1 MTISLPEFF
10 QTNEYIFDSIE
21 DGNHQPEDGNHQP
34 LEQEEEQMS
43 IGEYETE
50 EDYDTDEEANQ
61 HPDEVAPFELIG
73 FFEGI
78 PTADMDGHLRAFDP
92 GNTWMSNPVFTD
104 EFTCCYLPPAFSNL
118 LYELHAIFNIQQ
130 VVPADWNAE
139 DARYSSLSEPQQA
152 RLRELIHENP
162 EILRKLD
169 DIFNRFRGLLS
180 RTVRREMKFLLTKT
194 IDVVQEVLCKNISDA

>member
-21 DGNHQPEDGNHQP
+21 DGNHQP
-34 LEQEEEQMS
+34 LEQEDAQMS

-50 EDYDTDEEANQ
+50 EDYDTDEDPNQ

-78 PTADMDGHLRAFDP
+78 WTADFEGHLRAFEP
-92 GNTWMSNPVFTD
+92 GYTWISNPIFTD
-104 EFTCCYLPPAFSNL
+104 EFAFCYLPPAFSNL
-118 LYELHAIFNIQQ
+118 LYELHEIFNIQQ

-139 DARYSSLSEPQQA
+139 DARYSSLSEPQQT

-162 EILRKLD
+162 ERLRKLD
-169 DIFNRFRGLLS
+169 DIFNRFRGIYS
-180 RTVRREMKFLLTKT
+180 RSMRREMKFLLTKT
-194 IDVVQEVLCKNISDA
+194 FDVVQDVLRKDMS